1 MIPMTVKTRRRWP
14 TCKEHVASLT
24 PLRSFRYPDL
34 RATGAGSGTSPRLR
48 PVVIPGAPADSRIG
62 APVILQLP
70 AHGGVNM
77 RAVVQRV
84 KEAWVR
90 VDGEEVARI
99 GAGLLILVGVA
110 AADGPEDVAFLA
122 QKLAH
127 LRVFAGDGRLMHLSL
142 LDLKAEVLLVSQFT
156 ILGDCR
162 KGRRPSFDGSATPEM
177 AEKLY
182 EDLVQAMSGYG
193 LRVATGRFR
202 QMMDVGLINDG
213 PVTLLLDSKKVF

>member
-1 MIPMTVKTRRRWP
+1 M
-14 TCKEHVASLT
+14 
-24 PLRSFRYPDL
+24 
-34 RATGAGSGTSPRLR
+34 G
-48 PVVIPGAPADSRIG
+48 
-62 APVILQLP
+62 
-70 AHGGVNM
+70 M

-99 GAGLLILVGVA
+99 GVGLLILVGVA
-110 AADGPEDVAFLA
+110 QDDGGEDVVSLA

-142 LDLKAEVLLVSQFT
+142 LDLQAEVLLVPQFT
-156 ILGDCR
+156 LLGDCR
-162 KGRRPSFDGSATPEM
+162 KGRRPSFDAAASPET

-182 EDLVQAMSGYG
+182 EDLAQALAGYR

-202 QMMDVGLINDG
+202 QMMEVGLINDG
-213 PVTLLLDSKKVF
+213 PVTLLLDSKKAF